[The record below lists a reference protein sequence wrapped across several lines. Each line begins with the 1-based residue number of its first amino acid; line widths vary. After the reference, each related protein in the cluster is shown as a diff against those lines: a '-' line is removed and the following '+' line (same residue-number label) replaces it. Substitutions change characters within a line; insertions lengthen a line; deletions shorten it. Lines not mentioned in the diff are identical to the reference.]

1 MLDCGEYFSAGRL
14 NAFNGVLLDMN
25 KLMTRQAAW
34 LKHIRNTPEFRNARF
49 RVVMAHGEPMVS
61 KNVFN
66 NNIRNL
72 ALDLLRDDSDNGR
85 IHLWLAGHC
94 HRYWRAARGS
104 KSLVSRIEPK
114 GSAALAAAPVNF
126 LTCDGPKGNA
136 ASPDFSYIS
145 VKCTPEKLHIK
156 AIDDKGRKFDEFE
169 IDQQGKLKTLYLD
182 KELKDYLLPEK

>member
-1 MLDCGEYFSAGRL
+1 MILITAVSICGWPDIVTA
-14 NAFNGVLLDMN
+14 
-25 KLMTRQAAW
+25 
-34 LKHIRNTPEFRNARF
+34 I
-49 RVVMAHGEPMVS
+49 GEPPAAASRWSAVLS
-61 KNVFN
+61 RK
-66 NNIRNL
+66 
-72 ALDLLRDDSDNGR
+72 GR
-85 IHLWLAGHC
+85 QLWLNT
-94 HRYWRAARGS
+94 
-104 KSLVSRIEPK
+104 
-114 GSAALAAAPVNF
+114 VNF